1 MADDKKLENELL
13 SDEKLDNVAGG
24 AIEIVRQ
31 SGYVKKIERTPRNE
45 YKPLGDNRDINPACM
60 SAAFINGDITGG
72 EDF

>member
-24 AIEIVRQ
+24 APEI
-31 SGYVKKIERTPRNE
+31 SEEE
-45 YKPLGDNRDINPACM
+45 YKKQLGALGDERDDVEQANM

>member
-1 MADDKKLENELL
+1 MTYYEALARIFNNDADREAEHC
-13 SDEKLDNVAGG
+13 
-24 AIEIVRQ
+24 Q